1 MNMNEQEIQELYKEF
16 VECFGIETVRSEGEN
31 SYYVNEIAMG
41 GLHSWPVVVEDYI
54 YDNHLILKAITQ
66 YGIDIC
72 WYGREEDK
80 EDICRVTGYSFEHG
94 KCVFTEAGYAL
105 DLLVMQA
112 VVAINKY
119 EKANAHDKA

>member
-1 MNMNEQEIQELYKEF
+1 MNEQEMQELYKEF
-16 VECFGIETVRSEGEN
+16 VECFGKKTCKDKGSGKYVVYWGSFDDPPEF
-31 SYYVNEIAMG
+31 YYG
-41 GLHSWPVVVEDYI
+41 VVQYVQHFNY
-54 YDNHLILKAITQ
+54 ILKAIKQ

-72 WYGREEDK
+72 WYGRDEDK
-80 EDICRVTGYSFEHG
+80 EDICRVTGYSFEQD
-94 KCVFTEAGYAL
+94 KCAFNKVGNDL

>member
-1 MNMNEQEIQELYKEF
+1 MNEQEIQELYKEF
-16 VECFGIETVRSEGEN
+16 VECFGKKTCKDKGSGKYVVYWGSFDDPPEF
-31 SYYVNEIAMG
+31 YYG
-41 GLHSWPVVVEDYI
+41 VVQYVQHFNY
-54 YDNHLILKAITQ
+54 ILKAIKQ

-80 EDICRVTGYSFEHG
+80 EDICRVTGYSFEHD
-94 KCVFTEAGYAL
+94 KCAFNEVGNDL

-119 EKANAHDKA
+119 EKANAHGKA

>member
-1 MNMNEQEIQELYKEF
+1 MNEQKKQELYKAF
-16 VECFGIETVRSEGEN
+16 VECFGNKTCKDKDSGKYVVYWGSLGEHPEF
-31 SYYVNEIAMG
+31 YYD
-41 GLHSWPVVVEDYI
+41 VVQYVQHFY
-54 YDNHLILKAITQ
+54 LILKAIKQ

-72 WYGREEDK
+72 WYGRYEYK
-80 EDICRVTGYSFEHG
+80 EDICRITGYSFEHD
-94 KCVFTEAGYAL
+94 KCAFNEVGNDL

>member
-1 MNMNEQEIQELYKEF
+1 MNEQEKQELYKEF
-16 VECFGIETVRSEGEN
+16 VECFGKKTCKDKGSGKYVVYWGSFGEPPEF
-31 SYYVNEIAMG
+31 YYD
-41 GLHSWPVVVEDYI
+41 VVQYVQHFNY
-54 YDNHLILKAITQ
+54 ILKAIKQ

-80 EDICRVTGYSFEHG
+80 EDICCVTGYSFG
-94 KCVFTEAGYAL
+94 QDKCAFNEVGNDL

-119 EKANAHDKA
+119 EKANAHDKD

>member
-1 MNMNEQEIQELYKEF
+1 MNEQEKQELYKAF
-16 VECFGIETVRSEGEN
+16 VECFGKKTWKDKGSGKYVVYWGSLGEYPEF
-31 SYYVNEIAMG
+31 YYD
-41 GLHSWPVVVEDYI
+41 VVQYVQHFNY
-54 YDNHLILKAITQ
+54 ILKAIKQ

-80 EDICRVTGYSFEHG
+80 EDICRVTGYSFEQD
-94 KCVFTEAGYAL
+94 KCAFNEVGNDL

-119 EKANAHDKA
+119 EKANAHGKA

>member
-1 MNMNEQEIQELYKEF
+1 MNEQEIQELYKAF
-16 VECFGIETVRSEGEN
+16 VECFEIETVRSEGEN

-41 GLHSWPVVVEDYI
+41 GLHHWSVVVKDYV
-54 YDNHLILKAITQ
+54 YDNHLILKAIKQ
-66 YGIDIC
+66 YCIDIC
-72 WYGREEDK
+72 WYGRDEDK
-80 EDICRVTGYSFEHG
+80 EDICRVTGYSIEQD
-94 KCVFTEAGYAL
+94 KCAFTEAGNDL

>member
-1 MNMNEQEIQELYKEF
+1 MNEQEIQELYKAF

-31 SYYVNEIAMG
+31 SWYVNEITMG
-41 GLHSWPVVVEDYI
+41 GHSWSIIVDDYV
-54 YDNHLILKAITQ
+54 YDNHLILKAIKQ
-66 YGIDIC
+66 YCIDIC
-72 WYGREEDK
+72 WYGRYEDK
-80 EDICRVTGYSFEHG
+80 EDICRVTGYSFEQD
-94 KCVFTEAGYAL
+94 KCTFNEVGNDL

>member
-1 MNMNEQEIQELYKEF
+1 MNEQEIQELYKEF

-41 GLHSWPVVVEDYI
+41 GLHSWFVVVEDYV
-54 YDNHLILKAITQ
+54 YDNHLILKAIKQ
-66 YGIDIC
+66 YCIDIC

-80 EDICRVTGYSFEHG
+80 EDICRVTGYSFEQD
-94 KCVFTEAGYAL
+94 KCAFNEVGNDP

>member
-1 MNMNEQEIQELYKEF
+1 MCIIDLPTFTLEE
-16 VECFGIETVRSEGEN
+16 
-31 SYYVNEIAMG
+31 
-41 GLHSWPVVVEDYI
+41 
-54 YDNHLILKAITQ
+54 HLILKAIKQ

-72 WYGREEDK
+72 WYGRYEDK
-80 EDICRVTGYSFEHG
+80 EDICRVTGYSFEQD
-94 KCVFTEAGYAL
+94 KCAFTEVGNDL